1 MTNDDFNFEQAIE
14 RGIYTEAQLKALT
27 IHDLRIILK
36 RIGGTPSNK
45 KSSILIDEILYIQ
58 NGGVPEKTSNRG
70 RKPKFVK
77 NDAIITQ
84 NDIVTADIPIVERKT
99 TFVCEKINFE
109 DFSWRKAPT
118 CANGVFAPIKTVC
131 SSADAVVDRLAVA
144 DGVLVTD
151 REAPY
156 VVNYDAHFSYPVFKV
171 ERGLIKAYGLR
182 VGDKITGYAR
192 GVDGGAFTVYEIE
205 KINDVLKTEF
215 VRGESYKTLPAAYP
229 KERFILGNGSF
240 ACRAADLFAPIG
252 KGSRVAIIEDG
263 RRRANKLMTALLAKM
278 ESFAHVIDL
287 PIGFTPEEI
296 NDITEDLVKAE
307 VAGSDFCADSATALS
322 TVYIYLER
330 AKRLLE
336 QGETVVVAIR
346 GLDKLFA
353 LLKERQGADVD
364 AIMEL
369 KKILALT
376 RSVKGGCSLTL
387 ICSFPK
393 KHCAE
398 LDEVALLFNCCV
410 RLSEGS
416 FSDFGGVDIF
426 ASTTTGAEKMCDE
439 AELFKIERLRSLLFE
454 KDNPEF
460 FAQMLKQSENN
471 EEIRQNLDKYIKIL
485 SD

>member
-1 MTNDDFNFEQAIE
+1 MTNDAFNFEQAVD
-14 RGIYTEAQLKALT
+14 RGLYTEAQLKALT

-36 RIGGTPSNK
+36 RMGGTPSNK
-45 KSSILIDEILYIQ
+45 KSGILVNEILYIQ
-58 NGGVPEKTSNRG
+58 NGGVPEKNSNRG

-77 NDAIITQ
+77 NDAIISQ
-84 NDIVTADIPIVERKT
+84 NDMVVADIPILEKKINPY
-99 TFVCEKINFE
+99 KINFE
-109 DFSWRKAPT
+109 NFNWRKAPT

-131 SSADAVVDRLAVA
+131 STPGALVERVAVA
-144 DGVLVTD
+144 DGVLVAD
-151 REAPY
+151 AEPPY
-156 VVNYDAHFSYPVFKV
+156 VINYDAHFSYPVYKV
-171 ERGLIKAYGLR
+171 ERGLVVAYGLR
-182 VGDKITGYAR
+182 TGDKITGYAR
-192 GVDGGAFTVYEIE
+192 GVDGGRFTVYEIE

-229 KERFILGNGSF
+229 RERFILGNGSF
-240 ACRAADLFAPIG
+240 ACRAVDLFAPIG

-263 RRRANKLMTALLAKM
+263 KRSANKIITSILSQTENA
-278 ESFAHVIDL
+278 AHVIDL
-287 PIGFTPEEI
+287 PIGFPPEGI

-307 VAGSDFCADSATALS
+307 VAGSDFCADAAEALS

-353 LLKERQGADVD
+353 FLQEQHSEEGESP
-364 AIMEL
+364 IIEL

-376 RSVKGGCSLTL
+376 RSVKEGGSLTL

-398 LDEVALLFNCCV
+398 LDEVGPLFNCCV
-410 RLSEGS
+410 RLSESS
-416 FSDFGGVDIF
+416 FFDFGGVDIF